1 MSRLSHV
8 LICNKQFICTL
19 WQFWT
24 LQTLDYEGE
33 VISLFFWFYVW
44 CVWLCLVFLAFL
56 SSRQPSQIVFLRDLE
71 TFLTAP
77 IVPLPP
83 VDHSSSAYLDQSNNS
98 SLGIRALPRG
108 HDSCVPVM
116 PEIRMRCQRWDTAM
130 RQYGESL
137 PESVRH
143 ELSSPIWDW
152 RKVRAWG
159 FPHLQI
165 GQW

>member
-1 MSRLSHV
+1 MSWISIIFNVFVGFSFLLVLCVVCLIVSCFSCFFVLKAALSNSV
-8 LICNKQFICTL
+8 F
-19 WQFWT
+19 
-24 LQTLDYEGE
+24 EG
-33 VISLFFWFYVW
+33 
-44 CVWLCLVFLAFL
+44 
-56 SSRQPSQIVFLRDLE
+56 LRN
-71 TFLTAP
+71 FLTAP

-152 RKVRAWG
+152 RKVKAWG